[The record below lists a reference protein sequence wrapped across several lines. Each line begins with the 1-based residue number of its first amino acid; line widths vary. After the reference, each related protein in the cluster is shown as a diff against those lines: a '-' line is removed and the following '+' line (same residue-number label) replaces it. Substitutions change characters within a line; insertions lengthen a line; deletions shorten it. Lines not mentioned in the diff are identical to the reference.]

1 MRSCALFALASVTAL
16 ALTLPCAAEEP
27 ARTSS
32 VAKETAPQLQVPSL
46 LAPPQAATVSPLPTR
61 ASPVPSDAPASSV
74 QAAARPTEV
83 KTETY
88 MRPPVPAVPA
98 PSVSVAPQT
107 AAPSPPPDMTGDA
120 QASRERDGG
129 FTSPDQLMDWISNY
143 RDHREPWRVPAA
155 VHAMND
161 FGLFGDEEKAW
172 FCIGFIAGVLGS
184 NPKDGPSLVP
194 KMFPMPDKEQ
204 AIIIRAIVYSGRP
217 DWRELLEKNSSRM
230 PLRRPLIDD
239 FLNDKRPTLMTLPLD
254 TGGSPGIYALWGY
267 YVATGQHEPVVRIM
281 EALRWS
287 KTKADSG
294 FSFRKVFSGWG
305 RDPSALDKITTGG
318 TAKWTLASYA
328 ERDRQLLALYRAEFW
343 APAGGDRCTA
353 QGRDQGRRGFRVGEG
368 PKGPVRR
375 HRRCATAEAQQRS
388 GNDQGRDRGI
398 DRDCHRLRRGLGSRA
413 SLYRASLRDRRRAL
427 YWRRQARPLIAVAR
441 YDVILGG
448 WDRLLDRQRPA
459 ACPRSQ
465 SPA

>member
-1 MRSCALFALASVTAL
+1 MRSCALIALASVTAL

-27 ARTSS
+27 AQTST
-32 VAKETAPQLQVPSL
+32 VAKQTAPQLKVPSL
-46 LAPPQAATVSPLPTR
+46 LAPSQSAT
-61 ASPVPSDAPASSV
+61 ASPSPTQASPAPASSV

-98 PSVSVAPQT
+98 PAVPVAPQT
-107 AAPSPPPDMTGDA
+107 TAPSPQPDMTRDA
-120 QASRERDGG
+120 QASREQDGG

-143 RDHREPWRVPAA
+143 RDHKEPWRVPAA

-161 FGLFGDEEKAW
+161 FGLFGDEEKGW

-184 NPKDGPSLVP
+184 NPKDGPALVP

-217 DWRELLEKNSSRM
+217 DWRELLEKNASRM

-287 KTKADSG
+287 KRKSDSG

-305 RDPSALDKITTGG
+305 RDPSAVEKITTGG

-328 ERDRQLLALYRAEFW
+328 ERDRQLLALYRAESGRQPEEIAEPLKDVIKAAEDFESEKVRKDQFG
-343 APAGGDRCTA
+343 AIEDAQRQKLSNEAGMT
-353 QGRDQGRRGFRVGEG
+353 
-368 PKGPVRR
+368 KG
-375 HRRCATAEAQQRS
+375 ATAGSIAIATGCVAAS
-388 GNDQGRDRGI
+388 A
-398 DRDCHRLRRGLGSRA
+398 LGQA
-413 SLYRASLRDRRRAL
+413 YIALPCVIGGAL
-427 YWRRQARPLIAVAR
+427 YTGAVKLAH
-441 YDVILGG
+441 
-448 WDRLLDRQRPA
+448 
-459 ACPRSQ
+459 
-465 SPA
+465 